1 MSASLRSVA
10 ARAGVSVRT
19 VSNVVN
25 DFPHVAPTT
34 RAAVQ
39 AAIDELGY
47 RPNLAARQLRRGR
60 TGAIGLV
67 VPEVHSPYFSQ
78 LASVI
83 VRLAEA
89 RGLTV
94 LIDQTEG
101 DPERE
106 RRLLSGSA
114 FGVDGMIMSPWS
126 LDVAELAARTETLP
140 LVLLGERSG
149 RSALDHVGFDNVA
162 AARDATAHLLAV
174 GRQRVAAI
182 GLQPHLTNDT
192 GRQRLEGYH
201 AALEAAGRSRD
212 PRLEVAVRSLHRA
225 DGVAATKELLDSGV
239 APDGLFCFTDEL
251 ALGAVRA
258 LADRGLRV
266 PEDVAVVGFDDIEDG
281 RYSVPTLTT
290 IAPDKE
296 QIATGCLDTLAAR
309 MLDPSGAG
317 QEVVTRYELVVRQST
332 GGS

>member
-1 MSASLRSVA
+1 MTASLRSVA

-25 DFPHVAPTT
+25 DFPHVAPAT

-39 AAIDELGY
+39 AAIAELGY

-106 RRLLSGSA
+106 RRLLGGSA
-114 FGVDGMIMSPWS
+114 FGVDGMIVSPWS
-126 LDVAELAARTETLP
+126 LDVAELARTDTVP

-162 AARDATAHLLAV
+162 AARDATAHLVAV
-174 GRQRVAAI
+174 GRRQVAAV
-182 GLQPHLTNDT
+182 GTQPHLTNDT

-201 AALEAAGRSRD
+201 QALHAAGRTPD

-225 DGVAATKELLDSGV
+225 DGVTAMTSLLDGPV
-239 APDGLFCFTDEL
+239 VPDAVFCFTDEL
-251 ALGAVRA
+251 ALGAIRA

-266 PEDVAVVGFDDIEDG
+266 PEDVALVGFDDIEDG
-281 RYSVPTLTT
+281 RFSVPTLTT

-296 QIATGCLDTLAAR
+296 QIAAGCLDTLAAR
-309 MLDPSGAG
+309 ILDPSAAG
-317 QEVVTRYELVVRQST
+317 QEVVTSYELVVREST
-332 GGS
+332 GGR